1 MDVPLAPVEVKLGD
15 GMFLSYPLIFV
26 NLCYN
31 LRLRRVTGTGSYS
44 HVLFDNLK
52 FGITTRNQPLPLR
65 RFSKFSYHSI
75 PLTTGYISAKICF
88 GRAMFGL
95 RLRPSLKISPKLT
108 KTNENSER
116 AACAA
121 SAL

>member
-1 MDVPLAPVEVKLGD
+1 MNVPLAPVEVKLGD

-52 FGITTRNQPLPLR
+52 FGITTRSSSP
-65 RFSKFSYHSI
+65 
-75 PLTTGYISAKICF
+75 AKHVATPNINIWLV
-88 GRAMFGL
+88 GRNRTVA
-95 RLRPSLKISPKLT
+95 
-108 KTNENSER
+108 
-116 AACAA
+116 
-121 SAL
+121 